1 MKKKKSNKIFKF
13 IFMVLIMSFLVIYLS
28 EMAGYYEYKNYQ
40 KKTLTEEQIRKF
52 EEDVKNGVEV
62 DLNDYLVTEDKSYYN
77 NLSKM
82 TSKLSD
88 GISDVV
94 KKGVENTFKFLS
106 KIVDE

>member
-1 MKKKKSNKIFKF
+1 MKNKKSNKIFKF

-40 KKTLTEEQIRKF
+40 KKELTEEQIRKF

-62 DLNDYLVTEDKSYYN
+62 DLNDYLATNEKSYYN

-88 GISDVV
+88 GISNAV

>member
-28 EMAGYYEYKNYQ
+28 EMAGYYAYTNYPQ
-40 KKTLTEEQIRKF
+40 NEIRKF

-62 DLNDYLVTEDKSYYN
+62 DLNDYLATNDKSYYN

-88 GISDVV
+88 GISNAV